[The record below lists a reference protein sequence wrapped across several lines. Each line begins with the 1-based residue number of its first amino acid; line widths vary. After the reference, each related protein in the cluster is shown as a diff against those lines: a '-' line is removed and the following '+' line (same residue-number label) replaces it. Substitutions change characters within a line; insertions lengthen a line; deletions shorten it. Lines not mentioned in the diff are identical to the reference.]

1 MNGIYI
7 HIPFCRQKCNYCN
20 FFSIASSRYKSDFIK
35 ALLKEIKLQKEYFS
49 HKKINTIYFGGGT
62 PSMLSIGEI
71 NSILNAINDSFSIE
85 KNTEITI
92 EANPDDLCVEK
103 IIEIKN
109 SSINRISIGIQS
121 FNDDD
126 LQYLNRKHN
135 SEQAKNSI
143 SLLKDFGFEN
153 ISLDLIYGI
162 PTLTEKKWEQNLDY
176 FFALE
181 IPHLSAYSLTIESKT
196 ILDNLIRKGKAENI
210 SESQSIQHFKHLINR
225 MEEKN
230 YIHYEISNFSKPGCH
245 SKHNSIYWTG
255 GKYLGLGPSAHSF
268 DGNSRQWNVSNISKY
283 IQSINNDIVPAE
295 VEILNTDQKYNEYIM
310 TSLRTIWGCKEDEI
324 KKQFGEKYLIHFIKI
339 AKKHLKNKT
348 LLCDENK
355 YFLSQKGKL
364 FADGIA
370 SDFFIS

>member
-20 FFSIASSRYKSDFIK
+20 FFSIASLRYNSDFIK
-35 ALLKEIKLQKEYFS
+35 ALLIEIKLQKEYFS
-49 HKKINTIYFGGGT
+49 HEKIKTIYFGGGT

-92 EANPDDLCVEK
+92 EANPDDLSVEK
-103 IIEIKN
+103 IIELKN
-109 SSINRISIGIQS
+109 SSINRISVGIQS

-126 LQYLNRKHN
+126 LHYLNRKHN

-143 SLLKDFGFEN
+143 PLLKDFGFEN
-153 ISLDLIYGI
+153 ISIDLIYGI
-162 PTLTEKKWEQNLDY
+162 PTLTEKNWDKNLDI
-176 FFALE
+176 FFSME
-181 IPHLSAYSLTIESKT
+181 IPHLSAYSLTVEKKT

-230 YIHYEISNFSKPGCH
+230 YIHYEISNFSKPDCY

-268 DGNSRQWNVSNISKY
+268 NGNSRQWNVANLSKY
-283 IQSINNDIVPAE
+283 IQSLKNENVPAE
-295 VEILNTDQKYNEYIM
+295 IEILNKNRKYNEYIM
-310 TSLRTIWGCKEDEI
+310 TSLRTIWGCKEDII
-324 KKQFGEKYLIHFIKI
+324 KEKFGENYLNNFLKTSE
-339 AKKHLKNKT
+339 KHLQNRT
-348 LLCDENK
+348 LIFQNEK
-355 YFLSQKGKL
+355 YILTKSGKL

-370 SDFFIS
+370 SDFFI